1 MYSTIQSKTKTLVKC
16 NYCNN
21 KSNDIWINKKSTI
34 KCCRYCWGN
43 HPIVARATLGR
54 PFPLDI
60 TKLLKSP

>member
-1 MYSTIQSKTKTLVKC
+1 MYSTIQSKTKTPVKC

-21 KSNDIWINKKSTI
+21 KSNDIWINKKNTI

-43 HPIVARATLGR
+43 HPIVARATSGR